1 MPGLGASKFAEELE
15 SPSKF
20 AEGFE
25 SPIMDSKAEEAE
37 GEHDNSSA
45 ALASVWEP
53 SPSASLTFKLFL
65 VVFPKKNRIADG
77 WLLNS

>member
-45 ALASVWEP
+45 ALASV
-53 SPSASLTFKLFL
+53 
-65 VVFPKKNRIADG
+65 
-77 WLLNS
+77 

>member
-37 GEHDNSSA
+37 GE
-45 ALASVWEP
+45 P

-77 WLLNS
+77 